1 MIALDNI
8 ESIHNTASYAA
19 QKAAEDYIRQHGED
33 WYCGFAWVTV
43 YEKGSTKLGR
53 ALKRVGFKPA
63 YGGGLQLW
71 NPSGHGTQS
80 MSVKEAGAE
89 AYAQVLRSFG
99 IEKAYA
105 GGRAD

>member
-1 MIALDNI
+1 
-8 ESIHNTASYAA
+8 
-19 QKAAEDYIRQHGED
+19 
-33 WYCGFAWVTV
+33 
-43 YEKGSTKLGR
+43 
-53 ALKRVGFKPA
+53 
-63 YGGGLQLW
+63 
-71 NPSGHGTQS
+71 